1 MYQNFCIHLSV
12 NGHLGCFHILSIV
25 KCAAKNSRVHV
36 SFSVMVFPG
45 YMPSSGI
52 VGSYGSFIPSFLRN
66 LHTVLHNDCINL
78 HSHQQY
84 NLVPISPHPLQ
95 HLLFVDFLMMVFLT
109 SVRWYLVVVLISIS
123 LIMSNVEHRSMSLLA
138 ICLSSLEK
146 YLFRCTTYFL
156 IGLFSFLVLSCMSYL
171 PILEITSLS
180 VVSFAIIFSHF
191 EGCLIIL
198 FIVSFVVQ
206 KL

>member
-1 MYQNFCIHLSV
+1 MFFIVAVSIYIPTNNARGFPLLHTLSSICLYIFLMV
-12 NGHLGCFHILSIV
+12 VILSRV
-25 KCAAKNSRVHV
+25 K
-36 SFSVMVFPG
+36 
-45 YMPSSGI
+45 
-52 VGSYGSFIPSFLRN
+52 
-66 LHTVLHNDCINL
+66 
-78 HSHQQY
+78 
-84 NLVPISPHPLQ
+84 
-95 HLLFVDFLMMVFLT
+95 
-109 SVRWYLVVVLISIS
+109 WYLIVVLISIS
-123 LIMSNVEHRSMSLLA
+123 LIMSNVEHHSMSLLV